1 MKKSFS
7 LLIVLSLSLFFSA
20 CSSGGSKNKT
30 VVFADAG
37 WDSIQIHNAI
47 AGYILEKGF
56 GFTWS
61 QVTGSSAITYEA
73 LKSGEIDVYME
84 VWTDNLA
91 PYAKDKADGL
101 FDEYGINYD
110 DNAQGFYVPRYVI
123 EGDAKRNIAASA
135 PGLKTVA
142 DLKKYPAVFKDDE
155 QPSKGRI
162 YGGIPGWE
170 VDKIL
175 FAKYNYYGLDK
186 NFVYFRPGSEAALAG
201 VLTAAYEKGDP
212 IVGYYWEPTWLLAK
226 YDFVKLE
233 DAPYNAADFSLG
245 KTAFPAVKVTV
256 CARKGFATDYPD
268 AAAFLKKYKT
278 TSALNSEM
286 LLHMQDTKD
295 DAIKT
300 SVWFLKQHPELLKAW
315 LTADQLALVNKAL
328 EAQ

>member
-1 MKKSFS
+1 MKKPF
-7 LLIVLSLSLFFSA
+7 LLLLTLSLALLF
-20 CSSGGSKNKT
+20 SGCTSNGTKDKT

-47 AGYILEKGF
+47 AGYVLEKGF

-91 PYAKDKADGL
+91 PYTKDKTDGL
-101 FDEYGINYD
+101 FDEYGINYA
-110 DNAQGFYVPRYVI
+110 DNAQGYYVPRYVI
-123 EGDAKRNIAASA
+123 EGDAARNIVASA

-142 DLKKYPAVFKDDE
+142 DLKKYPNIFKDDE
-155 QPSKGRI
+155 DPSKGRI

-175 FAKYNYYGLDK
+175 FSKFNYYGLDE
-186 NFVYFRPGSEAALAG
+186 NFVYFRPGSEAALAS
-201 VLTAAYEKGDP
+201 VLSAAYEKGEA
-212 IVGYYWEPTWLLAK
+212 IVGYYWDPTWLLAK

-233 DAPYNAADFSLG
+233 DAPYEAEAFKDG
-245 KTAFPAVKVTV
+245 KTAFAAVKVTIA
-256 CARKGFATDYPD
+256 ARKGFAAQYPD

-278 TSALNSEM
+278 TSALNAEM
-286 LLHMQDTKD
+286 LLHMQETKED
-295 DAIKT
+295 VIKT
-300 SVWFLKQHPELLKAW
+300 SIWFMQEHPELLKEW

-328 EAQ
+328 AAE